1 MYTRIR
7 LLFFLSVCVLKLAGQ
22 ESAIELPE
30 ATVTS
35 SFNRSPA
42 TASFVIKHKADS
54 NYLYTGQASPL
65 ILQNDGLYLKS
76 YNDGGLVT
84 AGNRGFGA
92 SHTKVFWNGFLLNSP
107 LNGTIDLNLVG
118 IDPASTEVVF
128 NKSNSPVEG
137 NISGAGG
144 SIWINDQIPGR
155 HDQWLLAASAGSFG
169 TFRSAAGYTFHKG
182 RFASHLQLA
191 ALSTANDYTYH
202 SVTDFR
208 RPLLRLENADVR
220 QYNISNASQIG
231 LGSSRLDLRVNFNR
245 TQRGIPPPITS
256 TGPYS
261 FQEDQAVRA
270 GIAWSRSTGLY
281 GEVAANAGFLYD
293 ELLYYPVRNENKPLS
308 YYTTSLPVSARWNY
322 ERWMH
327 RLNLHFNYAR
337 YLVNSTEI
345 EAPAEDQ
352 LFGTAEIDRAGSGF
366 IQYGGSFQQMLR
378 NGVWIPA
385 SYRLYIGTKIVT
397 GLKWTL
403 AYANTSQSPTLND
416 RYWPL
421 SGNPELK
428 TEINRSWELGL
439 NYHWQINGE
448 TDLAASLSLFNNSVD
463 DWIAWMQVIG
473 DFWKPF
479 NVQKVRSKGLDL
491 HIELQRQLTRTIS
504 FDLTY
509 NLALAD
515 PRVVERYV
523 SSPAVTGNRLIYV
536 PLLQQSVA
544 LPVRI
549 SKHTVK
555 PAFRYAS
562 SRYTTA
568 DNLDQ
573 YALPAYYLFDLEYN
587 FRFRLK
593 KVECN
598 AVLKANNIFDHY
610 YETIAFRPMP
620 GRYFEL
626 GMGVRL

>member
-1 MYTRIR
+1 MYIR
-7 LLFFLSVCVLKLAGQ
+7 TLLLFLLPFFVLELPGQ
-22 ESAIELPE
+22 EPVIQLPE
-30 ATVTS
+30 AMITS
-35 SFNRSPA
+35 SFNRPPA
-42 TASFVIKHKADS
+42 TASFIIKHKIDS
-54 NYLYTGQASPL
+54 NYLYTGQASPY
-65 ILQNDGLYLKS
+65 ILQNDGVYLKS

-92 SHTKVFWNGFLLNSP
+92 GHTKVFWNGFLLNSP
-107 LNGTIDLNLVG
+107 LNGTIDLNLLG
-118 IDPASTEVVF
+118 INPATTEIVF

-144 SIWINDQIPGR
+144 SVWISDHIPGQ
-155 HDQWLLAASAGSFG
+155 HDQWRLAVSAGSFE
-169 TFRSAAGYTFHKG
+169 TFRAAAGYTFRKG
-182 RFASHLQLA
+182 RFANHLQLT
-191 ALSTANDYTYH
+191 ALSTANDYSYH

-220 QYNISNASQIG
+220 QYNISNASRIE

-245 TQRGIPPPITS
+245 TERGIPPPITS

-270 GIAWSRSTGLY
+270 GVAWSKATGPY
-281 GEVAANAGFLYD
+281 GEIAANVGFLYD

-322 ERWMH
+322 TRWKH

-337 YLVNSTEI
+337 YLVGSTEI
-345 EAPAEDQ
+345 DPPDENQ
-352 LFGTAEIDRAGSGF
+352 LFGTAEIDRISSGF
-366 IQYGGSFQQMLR
+366 VQYGGSFQQMLR

-385 SYRLYIGTKIVT
+385 SYRLYVGTKIAE
-397 GLKWTL
+397 GLSWTL
-403 AYANTSQSPTLND
+403 AYANTSQAPTLND

-421 SGNPELK
+421 SGNPDLK

-439 NYHWQINGE
+439 NYRRQISGT
-448 TDLAASLSLFNNSVD
+448 TDLTASLSLFNSSVD
-463 DWIAWMQVIG
+463 NWIAWMQVVG

-479 NVQKVRSKGLDL
+479 NVQKVRSEGLDL
-491 HIELQRQLTRTIS
+491 HTELRHQFTQKVS
-504 FDLTY
+504 FDLVY
-509 NLALAD
+509 NLSVAD

-523 SSPAVTGNRLIYV
+523 SSPAVIGRRLIYV
-536 PLLQQSVA
+536 PLLQQSLA

-555 PAFRYAS
+555 PAFRFAS